1 MLCKAPFVGL
11 TINPVGQI
19 IMCCNTGDRQQFNV
33 KITDIEDLN
42 EFFRDKQYEHLR
54 GKMLKDGIAGI
65 KECWKCAASVKKGVM
80 DEIHNYDRYTPS
92 EDLNIR
98 YLEVTTSNV
107 CNQTC
112 AMCSSYFSTKW
123 KKIESQFPTWSQAKQ
138 PPAILSDESIEKILR
153 VIPTLNHLN
162 IKGGEPFADKNN
174 LKILTKVA
182 ETNPECEVI
191 ITSNFQ
197 YIPEEWFD
205 PLSKLKNLII
215 GASIDG
221 TGKTYDWIRG
231 GDFENTYFNIIEF
244 QERLNVQVN
253 INMCISLYN
262 IFDLRKTQE
271 MFKGYIQNFYNVV
284 ILPPYLSPALIKT
297 DKMKEILLNQ
307 YSNNTENISKNLW
320 NITPIS
326 EPRRSELIKG
336 FFLYTESMNK
346 VRGFDIF
353 DIHPKLADI
362 FK

>member
-1 MLCKAPFVGL
+1 
-11 TINPVGQI
+11 
-19 IMCCNTGDRQQFNV
+19 MCCNTGDRQQFNT
-33 KITDIEDLN
+33 KITDVEDLT
-42 EFFRDKQYEHLR
+42 EFFRDKQYEQLR
-54 GKMLKDGIAGI
+54 NKMSSDGIDGI
-65 KECWKCAASVKKGVM
+65 KECWRCAASVKKGAM
-80 DEIHNYDRYTPS
+80 DEIYNYDRYTPS

-123 KKIESQFPTWSQAKQ
+123 KKIENQFPTWAQSKHSTSA
-138 PPAILSDESIEKILR
+138 LSDESIEKILR
-153 VIPTLNHLN
+153 VIPTLGHLN

-197 YIPEEWFD
+197 HIPEEWFE

-215 GASIDG
+215 GASVDG
-221 TGKTYDWIRG
+221 IGKTYDWIRG

-244 QERLNVQVN
+244 QQRLDVRVN

-271 MFKGYIQNFYNVV
+271 MFDGYIQNFYNVV
-284 ILPPYLSPALIKT
+284 ISPPYLSPALIET
-297 DKMKEILLNQ
+297 DKMRELLLLQ
-307 YSNNTENISKNLW
+307 YGHSTENISKNLW
-320 NITPIS
+320 NITPTP

-353 DIHPKLADI
+353 DIHPELADI

>member
-11 TINPVGQI
+11 TIDPSGQI
-19 IMCCNTGDRQQFNV
+19 IMCCATGDRQQFNA
-33 KITDIEDLN
+33 KITDVEDLT
-42 EFFRDKQYEHLR
+42 EFFRGKQYEHLR
-54 GKMLKDGIAGI
+54 SKMTSEGINGI
-65 KECWKCAASVKKGVM
+65 KECWKCAEAVKKGAM
-80 DEIHNYDRYTPS
+80 EEIYNYDRYTPS
-92 EDLNIR
+92 DDLNIR

-123 KKIESQFPTWSQAKQ
+123 RKIESQFPHWAYDKHQTFA
-138 PPAILSDESIEKILR
+138 LSDESIEKILR
-153 VIPTLNHLN
+153 VIPNLGHLN

-182 ETNPECEVI
+182 ETNPKCEVI

-197 YIPEEWFD
+197 NIPEEWFE
-205 PLSKLKNLII
+205 PLSKLENLII
-215 GASIDG
+215 GASVDG

-231 GDFENTYFNIIEF
+231 GDFENTYFNILEF
-244 QERLNVQVN
+244 QQKLNVRVN

-262 IFDLRKTQE
+262 IFNLRKTQE
-271 MFKGYIQNFYNVV
+271 MFDGYVQNFYNVV
-284 ILPPYLSPALIKT
+284 ISPQYLSPALIDTHKL
-297 DKMKEILLNQ
+297 KEILLAQ
-307 YSNNTENISKNLW
+307 YGDNSDNISKNLW
-320 NITPIS
+320 NITQTS
-326 EPRRSELIKG
+326 EPWRSELIKR

-353 DIHPKLADI
+353 EIHPELADI